1 MRPLC
6 EYCLPP
12 RRVATLTAWQ
22 GCDEVYVC
30 EEHTPNR
37 GNDMT
42 LATLPVAIDA
52 VRAALAAA
60 YRAAHD
66 DSYVAYAASNAA
78 YAASDA
84 RRADLAA
91 AYRAALAA
99 GETL

>member
-52 VRAALAAA
+52 ALAAA
-60 YRAAHD
+60 IRAYTLG
-66 DSYVAYAASNAA
+66 SRPKGRAS
-78 YAASDA
+78 SPK
-84 RRADLAA
+84 
-91 AYRAALAA
+91 
-99 GETL
+99 EVQP